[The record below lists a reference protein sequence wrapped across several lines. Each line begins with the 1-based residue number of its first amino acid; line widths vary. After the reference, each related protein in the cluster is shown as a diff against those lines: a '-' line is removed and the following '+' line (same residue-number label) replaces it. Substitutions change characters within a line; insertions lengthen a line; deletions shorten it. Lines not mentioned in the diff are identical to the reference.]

1 MLCFCIVAIEVLQ
14 ETKHIRNKVKRSRI
28 NSKDNDNC
36 NGRTRR
42 SYGNTNI
49 VVHGVVCCRQYRRK
63 RQWPSYCNRYLEYVR
78 RTVNFE
84 YSDA

>member
-14 ETKHIRNKVKRSRI
+14 ETNHIRNKVKRSRR

-36 NGRTRR
+36 SGRTRR
-42 SYGNTNI
+42 SFRNRF
-49 VVHGVVCCRQYRRK
+49 VHGVRCCKKFLRK
-63 RQWPSYCNRYLEYVR
+63 RQWPSKCNRYLKNFR
-78 RTVNFE
+78 NIVNSE

>member
-14 ETKHIRNKVKRSRI
+14 ETKHIRNKVKRSRS

-42 SYGNTNI
+42 SHGNI
-49 VVHGVVCCRQYRRK
+49 VVHGVRCCKKFLRE
-63 RQWPSYCNRYLEYVR
+63 RQWPSKCNRYLDNFR
-78 RTVNFE
+78 NIVNSE